1 MTARFASVEDA
12 VQALSDPGSPAW
24 GDAFAYLSCQP
35 ETASL
40 MIETFRETLEELG
53 IPPTGIDAGT
63 GEPAYALADIARA
76 MGVPE
81 RDMEQTVAAAAGA
94 PDERMRPCLR

>member
-1 MTARFASVEDA
+1 MTTPFASVEDA
-12 VQALSDPGSPAW
+12 FQALGDPGSPAW
-24 GDAFAYLSCQP
+24 GAAFAYLSSQP
-35 ETASL
+35 ETATL

-53 IPPTGIDAGT
+53 IPPTGTDPAT

-81 RDMEQTVAAAAGA
+81 RDLGQAVAAAPGA
-94 PDERMRPCLR
+94 PD

>member
-1 MTARFASVEDA
+1 
-12 VQALSDPGSPAW
+12 
-24 GDAFAYLSCQP
+24 
-35 ETASL
+35 

-53 IPPTGIDAGT
+53 IPPTGTDPAT

-81 RDMEQTVAAAAGA
+81 RDLGQAVAAVPGA
-94 PDERMRPCLR
+94 SD